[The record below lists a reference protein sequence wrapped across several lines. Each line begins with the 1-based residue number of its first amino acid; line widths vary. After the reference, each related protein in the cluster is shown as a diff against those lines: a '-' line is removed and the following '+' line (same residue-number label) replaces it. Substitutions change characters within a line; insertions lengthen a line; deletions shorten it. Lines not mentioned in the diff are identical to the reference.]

1 MSTAKEMST
10 INAFK
15 PGKEFMPAYME
26 MAKSAYK
33 AEISW

>member
-1 MSTAKEMST
+1 MTT

-33 AEISW
+33 AEIAQQKR